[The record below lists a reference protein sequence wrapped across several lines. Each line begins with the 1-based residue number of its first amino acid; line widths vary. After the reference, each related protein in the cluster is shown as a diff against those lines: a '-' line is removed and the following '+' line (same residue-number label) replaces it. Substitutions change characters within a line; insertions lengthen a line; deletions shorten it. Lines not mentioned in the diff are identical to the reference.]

1 MASDLNDLIDVP
13 RETLEI
19 ELKEWLD
26 LSEPVVRANI
36 ARHLA
41 ALANQGGGYLVFGF
55 TDDLRRDQKRPP
67 SLDSYNRDTF
77 TAINIQTV
85 EASETTVPG
94 TKALGG
100 GRD

>member
-41 ALANQGGGYLVFGF
+41 ALANHGGAHLDPLIGEDHLSVLDPG
-55 TDDLRRDQKRPP
+55 LRKDQSEQAIWPRKLRDSVAVAPRK
-67 SLDSYNRDTF
+67 
-77 TAINIQTV
+77 
-85 EASETTVPG
+85 ASGLMT
-94 TKALGG
+94 
-100 GRD
+100 